1 VNREPKIS
9 EIENLLNH
17 FRKSN
22 RENELLEVLRN
33 HGITEGEPVQTVDE
47 GTHEFHEEAIV
58 LNKIAEKEKLII
70 REHKPLKK
78 ITEAFKK
85 RWYFRYALYYI
96 FIFSVIFIILNA
108 PIIFSR
114 VGFEE
119 SGSSRI
125 ITIQELE
132 KVAMADSAPLDP
144 GEVIPPDSQIVIPK
158 IGITAPIIFL
168 ASRNEQEI
176 QNNLTRGVVHYSGTA
191 KPGEVGNSFIT
202 GHSSNFWWVKGNY
215 NYVFVNLDKMA
226 AGDQAKIYHNG
237 KKYVYSVTEVKTVE
251 PNDVSVVTQTDTP
264 TLTLMTC
271 TPPGTNWK
279 RLIVKMDQIAPKYIK
294 PRVVTK
300 QIIASPNELP
310 STDTQSTGG
319 LLLGFWTW
327 LKKAQLLNRQEKLLI
342 CAKKRE

>member
-1 VNREPKIS
+1 MTERDQRPETRDGISREPKIA
-9 EIENLLNH
+9 EVEKLINH
-17 FRKSN
+17 FRKNN
-22 RENELLEVLRN
+22 REDELLDVLRE
-33 HGITEGEPVQTVDE
+33 HGITSEKPAPVVDE
-47 GTHEFHEEAIV
+47 GTHEFHEEMVV

-85 RWYFRYALYYI
+85 KWYFRYAIYYI
-96 FIFSVIFIILNA
+96 FIFSMIFIILNA

-119 SGSSRI
+119 SGTSRI
-125 ITIQELE
+125 ITVQELE
-132 KVAMADSAPLDP
+132 KVTMADSAPLDS
-144 GEVIPPDSQIVIPK
+144 GEVIPQTSQLNIPK
-158 IGITAPIIFL
+158 IGVTAPIIFL
-168 ASRNEQEI
+168 ASRAEQEI
-176 QNNLTRGVVHYSGTA
+176 QNNLTQGVVHYSGTA

-215 NYVFVNLDKMA
+215 NYIFVNLDKMA

-237 KKYVYSVTEVKTVE
+237 KKYVYSVTEVKIVE
-251 PNDVSVVTQTDTP
+251 PNDVSVIAQTDTP

-279 RLIVKMDQIAPKYIK
+279 RLIVKMDQVAPKYIK

-319 LLLGFWTW
+319 LLLEFWTW
-327 LKKAQLLNRQEKLLI
+327 IKKLFGVD
-342 CAKKRE
+342 